1 MKEVELK
8 PVKTL
13 IGEVKAS
20 PSKSYTHRA
29 LIAASLAEG
38 ESKIRNPLICQDTE
52 ATLNIIKSYGAKIEK
67 KRSVL
72 TVVGV
77 NEVETPNDV
86 LNCKESGTTIRF
98 ATPILSFAKGISV
111 LTGGESL
118 RRRPMQPLIDALKQL
133 KVKCFS
139 AKGNGYPPIIVF
151 GGLGIRGEASL
162 PGNVSSQFIS
172 GLLFAAPLAKE
183 DVKIKLTTP
192 LESKPYVEMT
202 LKILEKHGIYVSA
215 SNDKRFY
222 FIPSN
227 QAYKPFNHDVP
238 GDYSSATFLLAA
250 AAALTKSKIKI
261 FGLKNSSFQADS
273 VIIDVLKN
281 MGAQVKVGENY
292 VEVTSEEELNGIEF
306 DAKNTPDLV
315 PALTVLG
322 CLAKGETKILNVE
335 RLKIKESNRIEAL
348 ISELNKMGGELTFK
362 DNSLIVKG
370 NRELKGAEINPYG
383 DHRIAMAC
391 SIAALKAKGKTKILN
406 PECVKKSYPNFFK
419 DLNKLGVKI
428 AWK

>member
-1 MKEVELK
+1 MKKVELK

-29 LIAASLAEG
+29 LIAASLANG
-38 ESKIRNPLICQDTE
+38 ESEIKNPLICQDTE
-52 ATLNIIKSYGAKIEK
+52 ATLNVIKSYGAKIEK
-67 KRSVL
+67 KRNVL
-72 TVVGV
+72 TVLGV
-77 NEVETPNDV
+77 REIETPNDV
-86 LNCKESGTTIRF
+86 LNCRESGTTIRF
-98 ATPILSFAKGISV
+98 ATPILSFAKGISI
-111 LTGGESL
+111 LTGEESL

-133 KVKCFS
+133 KVNCFS

-215 SNDKRFY
+215 SNDERFY

-227 QAYKPFNHDVP
+227 QAYKPFNHEVP

-250 AAALTKSKIKI
+250 AALTKSKIKI
-261 FGLKNSSFQADS
+261 IGLKNSSIQADS

-292 VEVTSEEELNGIEF
+292 IEVEGEGELTGIEF
-306 DAKNTPDLV
+306 DAKNAPDLV

-322 CLAKGETKILNVE
+322 CLSKGETKIFNVE

-348 ISELNKMGGELTFK
+348 ISELTKMGGELTFK
-362 DNSLIVKG
+362 NNSLIVKG
-370 NRELKGAEINPYG
+370 KRELKGAEINPYG

-391 SIAALKAKGKTKILN
+391 AVAALKAKGKTKILN

-419 DLNKLGVKI
+419 DLRKLGVKI

>member
-1 MKEVELK
+1 LRKIELK
-8 PVKTL
+8 SVKALT
-13 IGEVKAS
+13 GEVKAP

-29 LIAASLAEG
+29 LIAASLANG
-38 ESKIRNPLICQDTE
+38 ESKIKNPLICQDTE
-52 ATLNIIKSYGAKIEK
+52 ATLNVIKSYGAKIDK
-67 KRSVL
+67 KGGVL
-72 TVVGV
+72 KVIGV
-77 NEVETPNDV
+77 KEIETPNDV
-86 LNCKESGTTIRF
+86 LNCGESGTTIRF
-98 ATPILSFAKGISV
+98 ATPILSFAKGISI
-111 LTGGESL
+111 LTGKESL
-118 RRRPMQPLIDALKQL
+118 KKRPMQPLIDALNQL
-133 KVKCFS
+133 KVNCFS

-151 GGLGIRGEASL
+151 GGSGIMGEASL

-183 DVKIKLTTP
+183 DIKIKLSTP
-192 LESKPYVEMT
+192 LESKTYVEMT
-202 LKILEKHGIYVSA
+202 LKILEKHGIYISV
-215 SNDKRFY
+215 SNDEKFY

-227 QAYKPFNHDVP
+227 QTYKPFNHEVP

-250 AAALTKSKIKI
+250 AALTKSKVKI
-261 FGLKNSSFQADS
+261 VGLKNADIQADS
-273 VIIDVLKN
+273 AIIDILKN
-281 MGAQVKVGENY
+281 MGAQVKIGENY
-292 VEVTSEEELNGIEF
+292 VEVMNEAELIGIEF

-348 ISELNKMGGELTFK
+348 ISELTKMGGKLTFK

-370 NRELKGAEINPYG
+370 ECELKGAEVNPHG

-391 SIAALKAKGKTKILN
+391 AIAALKAKGKTKILN
-406 PECVKKSYPNFFK
+406 PECIKKSYPNFFK
-419 DLNKLGVKI
+419 DLRKIGVNV

>member
-1 MKEVELK
+1 LKTIELK

-13 IGEVKAS
+13 IGEVKAP

-29 LIAASLAEG
+29 LIAASLADD
-38 ESKIRNPLICQDTE
+38 ESKIKNPSICQDTE
-52 ATLNIIKSYGAKIEK
+52 ATLNVIKSYGAKVNIK
-67 KRSVL
+67 KNLL
-72 TVVGV
+72 TVIGAK
-77 NEVETPNDV
+77 EVEVPNDV

-111 LTGGESL
+111 LTGEESL
-118 RRRPMQPLIDALKQL
+118 RRRPMQPLIDALNQL
-133 KVKCFS
+133 KVQCFS
-139 AKGNGYPPIIVF
+139 VKGNGYPPIIVF

-183 DVKIKLTTP
+183 DVKLSLSTP

-202 LKILEKHGIYVSA
+202 LKILEKHDIYVSA
-215 SNDKRFY
+215 SDDRRVF

-227 QAYKPFNHDVP
+227 QLYKPFNHDVP

-250 AAALTKSKIKI
+250 AALTKSQIKVK
-261 FGLKNSSFQADS
+261 GLKDANLQADS
-273 VIIDVLKN
+273 AIINVLKE
-281 MGAQVKVGENY
+281 MGAQVKVEENY
-292 VEVTSEEELNGIEF
+292 VEVSSEAELNGIEF

-322 CLAKGETKILNVE
+322 CFAKGETKILNVE
-335 RLKIKESNRIEAL
+335 RLKIKESDRVKAL
-348 ISELNKMGGELTFK
+348 ISELTKMGGKLTFK
-362 DNSLIVKG
+362 NNALIIKG
-370 NRELKGAEINPYG
+370 VCKLKGTVINPYN

-391 SIAALKAKGKTKILN
+391 AIAALKAKGKTKILN
-406 PECVKKSYPNFFK
+406 PDCVKKSYPNFFK
-419 DLNKLGVKI
+419 DLKKLGVKVV
-428 AWK
+428 WK